1 MSTGVWKDDI
11 HIFSDEGCEI
21 LFQVNSG
28 IFFEIDTLVKD
39 VLVLAH
45 THTREDIVA
54 SLSTR
59 YGLDDVLGGRK
70 ETRRQVPRPLC
81 M

>member
-1 MSTGVWKDDI
+1 MSTGAWKDDI
-11 HIFSDEGCEI
+11 HIFRDEGCEI

-54 SLSTR
+54 SLR
-59 YGLDDVLGGRK
+59 GF
-70 ETRRQVPRPLC
+70 ETKTWPQSLQASID
-81 M
+81 